1 MLPRSQQYS
10 REILYNAH
18 MEIPAYV
25 NTLLRQLNAHGYE
38 AYVVGGAVRS
48 SLLHEPIHDYDLTTN
63 ALPEEILQVFSD
75 FHCIPTGMQHGTI
88 TVVIDHHPI
97 EITTYRKDST
107 YEDHRHPDK
116 VEFTSA
122 LKEDCERRDFTINAL
137 CYHPDTGI
145 LDFFNGEKDLHDKVI
160 RCIGEPER
168 RFEEDALRILRAI
181 RFASRLSFRIEP
193 HTSEVLLAKKETLN
207 YVSIE
212 RINEEFTGML
222 RGKGASVCMEDYRE
236 VIEVFIPELKALNAE
251 AYKEMCSR
259 LEEETTARADV
270 RLAVILYALHDN
282 DAARRILKRLK
293 YANIFI
299 HTITNLLRT
308 ADEPYDSNIHFRL
321 VLSHM
326 KTDVDTFFAFHK
338 ANDKG
343 ISMTEKRQQYAALTN
358 DAYCWNLKD
367 LAINGSDLIHLGY
380 KGTAIGEKLN
390 ALLNDVIHER
400 IPNKKDALLKA
411 VHHCG

>member
-1 MLPRSQQYS
+1 
-10 REILYNAH
+10 

-25 NTLLRQLNAHGYE
+25 NTLLKQLNDHGYE

-48 SLLHEPIHDYDLTTN
+48 SLLQEPIHDYDLTTN
-63 ALPEEILQVFSD
+63 ALPEEILQVFSN

-145 LDFFNGEKDLHDKVI
+145 LDFFDGEKDLRNKVI

-193 HTSEVLLAKKETLN
+193 HTAEVLLSKKETLN

-212 RINEEFTGML
+212 RINEEFTGIL

-236 VIEVFIPELKALNAE
+236 VIEVFIPELKQLNEE
-251 AYKEMCSR
+251 AYKEMCGR
-259 LEEETTARADV
+259 LEEETTGRADV
-270 RLAVILYALHDN
+270 RLALILYALHDE
-282 DAARRILKRLK
+282 DTSRHILKRLK

-299 HTITNLLRT
+299 HTITDLLRT
-308 ADEPYDSNIHFRL
+308 ADEPFDTDIAFRL

-343 ISMTEKRQQYAALTN
+343 ISMANKRKQYASLTN

-367 LAINGSDLIHLGY
+367 LAINGSDLMRLGY
-380 KGTAIGEKLN
+380 KGTAIGKKLN
-390 ALLNDVIHER
+390 ELLSDVIHER
-400 IPNKKDALLKA
+400 IPNKKDELLIA
-411 VHHCG
+411 AHLN

>member
-1 MLPRSQQYS
+1 
-10 REILYNAH
+10 
-18 MEIPAYV
+18 MEIPVYV

-48 SLLHEPIHDYDLTTN
+48 SLLHEEIHDYDLTTN
-63 ALPEEILQVFSD
+63 ALPEEMVQVFKD
-75 FHCIPTGMQHGTI
+75 FHCIPTGLEHGTI
-88 TVVIDHHPI
+88 TVVIDHHPV

-107 YEDHRHPDK
+107 YKDHRHPDK

-145 LDFFNGEKDLHDKVI
+145 LDFFHGEKDLHDKVI

-193 HTSEVLLAKKETLN
+193 HTAEVLLAKKDTLN

-236 VIEVFIPELKALNAE
+236 VIEVFIPELKQLDE
-251 AYKEMCSR
+251 EEYKEMCGR
-259 LEEETTARADV
+259 LEEENTGRADV
-270 RLAVILYALHDN
+270 RLAVILYALHDKE
-282 DAARRILKRLK
+282 AAHHILKRLK
-293 YANIFI
+293 YANIVI
-299 HTITNLLRT
+299 HTVTDLLRT
-308 ADEPYDSNIHFRL
+308 ADEPYDSDIAFRL

-343 ISMTEKRQQYAALTN
+343 ISMAEKRQQYASLTN
-358 DAYCWNLKD
+358 DDYCWNLKD
-367 LAINGSDLIHLGY
+367 LAINGSELMKLGY
-380 KGTAIGEKLN
+380 KGTAIGQKLN
-390 ALLNDVIHER
+390 ALLDDVIHER
-400 IPNKKDALLKA
+400 IRNKKDELLNA
-411 VHHCG
+411 AHPDGSVNL

>member
-1 MLPRSQQYS
+1 
-10 REILYNAH
+10 

-25 NTLLRQLNAHGYE
+25 TALLKQLNIHGYE

-48 SLLHEPIHDYDLTTN
+48 SLLHEPVHDYDLTTN
-63 ALPEEILQVFSD
+63 ALPEEILQVFSH

-88 TVVIDHHPI
+88 TVVIDRHPV

-122 LKEDCERRDFTINAL
+122 LREDCERRDFTINAL
-137 CYHPDTGI
+137 CFHPDTGI
-145 LDFFNGEKDLHDKVI
+145 LDFFDGQRDLRDKII

-181 RFASRLSFRIEP
+181 RFAARLSFRIEP
-193 HTSEVLLAKKETLN
+193 HTAEVLLAKKETLN
-207 YVSIE
+207 FVSIE

-236 VIEVFIPELKALNAE
+236 VIEVFIPELKQLNE
-251 AYKEMCSR
+251 EDYKDMCGR
-259 LEEETTARADV
+259 LEEETTGRADV
-270 RLAVILYALHDN
+270 RMAVILYALHDEN
-282 DAARRILKRLK
+282 TAHHILKRLK
-293 YANIFI
+293 YANFFI
-299 HTITNLLRT
+299 HTVTDLLRT
-308 ADEPYDSNIHFRL
+308 ADEPFDTDVAFRL

-343 ISMTEKRQQYAALTN
+343 ISMANKRKQYAALTN

-367 LAINGSDLIHLGY
+367 LAINGSELIALGY
-380 KGTAIGEKLN
+380 KGTAIGKKLN
-390 ALLNDVIHER
+390 ELLDDVIHER
-400 IPNKKDALLKA
+400 LRNKKDELLKA
-411 VHHCG
+411 AHLS